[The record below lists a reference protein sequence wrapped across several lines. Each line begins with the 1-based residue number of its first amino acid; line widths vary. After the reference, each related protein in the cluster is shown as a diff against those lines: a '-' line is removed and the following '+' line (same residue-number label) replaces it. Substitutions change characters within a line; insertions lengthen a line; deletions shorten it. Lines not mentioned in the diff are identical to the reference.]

1 MDLRTPFG
9 ILRWLL
15 VLAVLFCGM
24 SLSLAQTASTNQVH
38 QQKTTPIP
46 AQAKKSPRTTE
57 PSQMRGTT
65 NEHRWAAA
73 GNHADRRAA
82 RIRKHQRGVK

>member
-1 MDLRTPFG
+1 MDFRTPCG

-15 VLAVLFCGM
+15 VFALLFCGM
-24 SLSLAQTASTNQVH
+24 SLSLAQSANNAQVP

-46 AQAKKSPRTTE
+46 AQPKKSPPATE

-65 NEHRWAAA
+65 SEHRWAAA
-73 GNHADRRAA
+73 ANHADRRAA
-82 RIRKHQRGVK
+82 HIRKHQREVK

>member
-1 MDLRTPFG
+1 MDLRTSCG

-15 VLAVLFCGM
+15 VLALLFCGM
-24 SLSLAQTASTNQVH
+24 SLSLAQTATQVP

-46 AQAKKSPRTTE
+46 AQPKKFPPATE

-73 GNHADRRAA
+73 ANHADRRAA
-82 RIRKHQRGVK
+82 RIRKQHRGVK